1 MVNRTTGVVFAI
13 DSAARHSF
21 SRDGSTVGTRAISG
35 KRRVLLPGRG
45 LSRRV
50 LLRARRREHR
60 PSARRH
66 ERPHLLDPDL
76 RTGRGRGLQR
86 RPIRRRRHPVRPQH
100 PRPARRTL
108 ERSHFVHARRDS
120 RPRRRLPR
128 PAGRSRT
135 ADDRRTTATIDA
147 TTGTIEETA
156 AVPRARPRGR
166 GRSFAAR
173 ICLCSSESPIRPPK
187 AGSTTSCAITG
198 RRRISN
204 ASSGTAPSTAIR
216 SR

>member
-1 MVNRTTGVVFAI
+1 MANRTTGVVFAMTALLAI
-13 DSAARHSF
+13 PSAAMAQRW
-21 SRDGSTVGTRAISG
+21 
-35 KRRVLLPGRG
+35 GRG
-45 LSRRV
+45 PFPGSGACFFQDVDFRGEY
-50 LLRARRREHR
+50 LLRTRRREHR
-60 PSARRH
+60 PCARRH

-128 PAGRSRT
+128 PAGDT
-135 ADDRRTTATIDA
+135 IEDGPTIDA

-156 AVPRARPRGR
+156 AAPRARPRGR
-166 GRSFAAR
+166 GKSFAAR
-173 ICLCSSESPIRPPK
+173 TCRCSSESPIRPPK